1 MTTQLQYGMGGER
14 SYSLYYQHSGK
25 TPIIS
30 ILLAGLAGV
39 AAGIVLAFVYAYV
52 DAWCPYAKGRAL
64 AALGFGL
71 GVGGAT
77 AAIAKGGKV
86 RSLAVVLALVGAA
99 TLVAYY
105 FSWIFWIE
113 AVLQRFAE
121 GKSARLPTY
130 AQLIFSPPALFRLIK
145 LFNANGYWSMSST
158 GNDAPTGIGLTVLWI
173 AEAACIFG
181 TAFTV
186 AYATAR
192 SAMFCEACNRW
203 CNKMVTLRSI
213 PAGDAAQ
220 TRAALEAHDFSSLEP
235 GGAGINPARFW
246 SLDYEHCHFCNK
258 LHALTI
264 RDHKL
269 TIDKKKRIKGQKVK
283 TLIDRL
289 LVDPDEIKAIRY
301 PAPVAAAVPVPVA
314 APVTV
319 AAAPVPLAAPAPPRS
334 PLTPD

>member
-39 AAGIVLAFVYAYV
+39 AAGVVLAFIYAYV

-64 AALGFGL
+64 AAIVFGL

-77 AAIAKGGKV
+77 AAIAKVGKV
-86 RSLAVVLALVGAA
+86 RSLAVVLALVA
-99 TLVAYY
+99 TATFVAYY

-113 AVLQRFAE
+113 AVFQRFAE
-121 GKSARLPTY
+121 GKTARFPTY
-130 AQLIFSPPALFRLIK
+130 AQLILNPAALFRYIQ
-145 LFNANGYWSMSST
+145 LFNANGYWSMTSS
-158 GNDAPTGIGLTVLWI
+158 GKDAATGIGLTLIWI
-173 AEAACIFG
+173 AEAAGIFG

-192 SAMFCEACNRW
+192 GSMFCEPCNRW
-203 CNKMVTLRSI
+203 CNKMITLRNI
-213 PAGDAAQ
+213 PAATDVNQARQ
-220 TRAALEAHDFSSLEP
+220 ALEAHDFSCLQPS
-235 GGAGINPARFW
+235 GNVDSSNFW

-258 LHALTI
+258 LHAITI
-264 RDHKL
+264 RAHKR
-269 TIDKKKRIKGQKVK
+269 TIDKKGRIKAQKVK

-289 LVDPDEIKAIRY
+289 LVEPEEIKAIRY
-301 PAPVAAAVPVPVA
+301 PAPPAPVPVA
-314 APVTV
+314 AP
-319 AAAPVPLAAPAPPRS
+319 AAPPPQAPNVPNQ
-334 PLTPD
+334 

>member
-1 MTTQLQYGMGGER
+1 MTTQLQYGLGGER

-39 AAGIVLAFVYAYV
+39 AAGIVLAFIYAYI

-64 AALGFGL
+64 AAVVFGL

-77 AAIAKGGKV
+77 AAIAKAGKV
-86 RSLAVVLALVGAA
+86 RSLAVVLALVA
-99 TLVAYY
+99 TATVVAYY

-113 AVLQRFAE
+113 AVFQRFAE
-121 GKSARLPTY
+121 GKTARFPTY
-130 AQLIFSPPALFRLIK
+130 AQLILNPAALFRYIQ
-145 LFNANGYWSMSST
+145 LFNANGYWSMTSS
-158 GNDAPTGIGLTVLWI
+158 GKDAATGIGLTLIWI
-173 AEAACIFG
+173 AEAAGIFG

-203 CNKMVTLRSI
+203 CNKMVTLRTL
-213 PAGDAAQ
+213 PAADAAQ
-220 TRAALEAHDFSSLEP
+220 TRAALEAHDFSSLVP
-235 GGAGINPARFW
+235 RGAHVDPAHFW

-264 RDHKL
+264 RNHKR
-269 TIDKKKRIKGQKVK
+269 TIDKKNRIKGQKVK
-283 TLIDRL
+283 NLIDRL

-301 PAPVAAAVPVPVA
+301 PAPVAAPVPIAAPMAVA
-314 APVTV
+314 APVAV
-319 AAAPVPLAAPAPPRS
+319 AAPTPPQS
-334 PLTPD
+334 PITPN

>member
-1 MTTQLQYGMGGER
+1 MTTQLQYGLGGER

-25 TPIIS
+25 TPILS

-39 AAGIVLAFVYAYV
+39 AAGIVLAFIYAYI

-64 AALGFGL
+64 ATLGFGL

-77 AAIAKGGKV
+77 AAIAKAGKV

-99 TLVAYY
+99 TFVAYY

-113 AVLQRFAE
+113 AALSRFAG
-121 GKSARLPTY
+121 GKPWRLPTY
-130 AQLIFSPPALFRLIK
+130 VQLILSPITLFHYIRA
-145 LFNANGYWSMSST
+145 FNENGYWSMSST
-158 GNDAPTGIGLTVLWI
+158 GNDAPSGIGLTLLWI
-173 AEAACIFG
+173 GEAACIFG

-203 CNKMVTLRSI
+203 CNKMVTLRTL
-213 PAGDAAQ
+213 PAGDPAQ

-235 GGAGINPARFW
+235 RGGHVDPAHFW

-264 RDHKL
+264 RNHKR
-269 TIDKKKRIKGQKVK
+269 TIDKKNRIKGQKVK

-301 PAPVAAAVPVPVA
+301 PAPVAAPVPIAAPMAVA
-314 APVTV
+314 APVAV
-319 AAAPVPLAAPAPPRS
+319 AAPTPPQS
-334 PLTPD
+334 PITPN